1 MNKYLVTRV
10 RHTLEGMTVEAGSPT
25 EAIEKS
31 RKTKRADWSHID
43 SKRRRAYKAEKVDVN
58 HTARTR

>member
-1 MNKYLVTRV
+1 MRYLVTRV
-10 RHTLEGMTVEAGSPT
+10 RHVLEAVTVDAASKDEAL
-25 EAIEKS
+25 EKA

-58 HTARTR
+58 SESRSR